1 MMMVMVVE
9 SERMLGSQWQK
20 LEAPRA
26 RTANDDVVVAAA
38 AAAAAAAASASA
50 ARRTV
55 AMRIPHARLR
65 KASMADRGS
74 DSPPFPESKKKTQK
88 RGKRGG
94 KGGKE
99 KKFQF
104 SHSRSR

>member
-26 RTANDDVVVAAA
+26 RTANDDVVV
-38 AAAAAAAASASA
+38 AAAAAASASA